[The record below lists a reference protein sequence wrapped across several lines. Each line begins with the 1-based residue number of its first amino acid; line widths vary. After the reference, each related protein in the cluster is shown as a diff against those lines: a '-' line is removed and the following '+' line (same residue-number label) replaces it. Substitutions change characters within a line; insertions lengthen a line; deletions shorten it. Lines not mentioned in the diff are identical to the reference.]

1 MRWLF
6 VLAALC
12 ACHASPSPSVRPS
25 LVSTGEASKFVK
37 TGRYDEAVQLCRDF
51 ARAYAGVRCEEIGRT
66 LEDRPIVALHISRG
80 PNRPTIFL
88 QAGIH
93 AGEIDGKD
101 AGYWF
106 LRDLLDGKVAQG
118 ALDRVDVLFV
128 PCINPDGHERFS
140 RNNRPNQRGPEE
152 MGFRVNAGRINLN
165 RDYVK
170 ADSVEIQAVLGVF
183 KKYKPIVEVDLHV
196 TDGAKFE
203 HDVAVLVGTFAKRA
217 DQLDD
222 ASKSLSDALQ
232 ARLTAL
238 GHLPLPF
245 YPSFDDD
252 TNPASGFSYGEAPF
266 RFSQAYATA
275 RSSLGILV
283 ETHSWRPYKYRVETT
298 YHVLQALLEQATT
311 QASTWQQV
319 ERDADAADHQL
330 REVPVEFTNGPHVTQ
345 IDFRGYAYEERP
357 SDISGAKWLV
367 YDETKPQVWKVPLH
381 DEVVAKV
388 NVRVP
393 AQGYVIEG
401 GFAAI
406 LAPVLDHHGVAYEP
420 ISGTIDLEVYRAT
433 KVNWSATSYEGHQR
447 ITLDGAWGRES
458 RTLDRGA
465 IFVPLKQPN
474 LRLIVQLLD
483 PAAPD
488 SLVQWGFVNTAFE
501 RKEYMEAYVA
511 EEAARELL
519 AKDPSLRAKLDAA
532 LADPEFAKSPEK
544 RLELFYKLHPAWDER
559 MNLVPIYRRD

>member
-1 MRWLF
+1 MRWLLLF
-6 VLAALC
+6 ALC
-12 ACHASPSPSVRPS
+12 ACHASRPT
-25 LVSTGEASKFVK
+25 LPLISTGEASQYVK
-37 TGRYDEAVQLCRDF
+37 TGRYDEAVQMCHDF
-51 ARAYAGVRCEEIGRT
+51 ARVYAGVRCEEIGRT

-101 AGYWF
+101 AGFWF
-106 LRDLLDGKVAQG
+106 LRDLLDGKVAAG
-118 ALDRVDVLFV
+118 ALDHVDVEFI

-152 MGFRVNAGRINLN
+152 MGFRTNAARINLN

-170 ADSVEIQAVLGVF
+170 ADSVEIQAALGVF
-183 KKYKPIVEVDLHV
+183 RKYKPIVEVDLHV

-203 HDVAVLVGTFAKRA
+203 HDVAVLVGAVASRA
-217 DQLDD
+217 DQLDET
-222 ASKSLSDALQ
+222 SKALSDALD
-232 ARLTAL
+232 ARLTQL

-245 YPSFDDD
+245 YPSFDDEKD
-252 TNPASGFSYGEAPF
+252 PASGFSVGEAPL

-275 RSSLGILV
+275 RSALGILV
-283 ETHSWRPYKYRVETT
+283 ETHSWRPYKYRVQTT
-298 YHVLQALLEQATT
+298 YHVLQALFEQATT
-311 QASTWQQV
+311 QATAWQEVQ
-319 ERDADAADHQL
+319 RAADAADHQL
-330 REVPVEFTNGPHVTQ
+330 REVPVAFDNGPHVTQ
-345 IDFRGYAYEERP
+345 IDFRGYAYEQRP
-357 SDISGAKWLV
+357 SDISGANWLV
-367 YDETKPQVWKVPLH
+367 YDETKPQVWRVPLH

-388 NVRVP
+388 SVRVP
-393 AQGYVIEG
+393 AKGYVIDG
-401 GFAAI
+401 GYAAL
-406 LAPVLDHHGVAYEP
+406 LAPVLDHHGITYEP
-420 ISGTIDLEVYRAT
+420 LSGKLDLEVYRAT
-433 KVNWSATSYEGHQR
+433 NVKWGASFEGHQR
-447 ITLDGAWGRES
+447 ITLDGAWAHES

-465 IFVPLKQPN
+465 IFVPMSQPN

-501 RKEYMEAYVA
+501 RKEYMEPYVA

-519 AKDPSLRAKLDAA
+519 AKDPALRAKFDAA

-544 RLELFYKLHPAWDER
+544 RLEFFYKLHPAWDER